1 MRLEK
6 FDMNHADHRPTTP
19 TRLPSQA
26 PGENGSAYL
35 MVLLVILVL
44 SSIGLSLATIT
55 RTEAEIGASERG
67 LQRIFYTAD
76 WGMDASAARAL
87 AAADYGSA
95 DYTIPED
102 DTPAVMNLRFEV
114 DVSPF
119 FPVLAAPCNLCE
131 INNVG
136 QYGEKIYYQVTH
148 AVSATSLRVGA
159 ASTAVGSKTLAS
171 MLDVQPWQLA
181 AESLFPL
188 EDEAELA
195 KIKF

>member
-1 MRLEK
+1 
-6 FDMNHADHRPTTP
+6 MNHPLHSPATSA
-19 TRLPSQA
+19 RLQA
-26 PGENGSAYL
+26 RARAAGETGSAYL
-35 MVLLVILVL
+35 MALLVMIVL
-44 SSIGLSLATIT
+44 STIGLSLALIT

-102 DTPAVMNLRFEV
+102 DTPAVMNLRFEI

-148 AVSATSLRVGA
+148 AVSAASLRVGA
-159 ASTAVGSKTLAS
+159 VDTAVGSKTLAS
-171 MLDVQPWQLA
+171 MLDVQPWQLT